1 MGYCFRSAGMRCTG
15 KYLLPCG
22 VNEPFKNLMDKNL
35 MEKPNGPSL
44 CLSA

>member
-22 VNEPFKNLMDKNL
+22 VNEPFKNLM
-35 MEKPNGPSL
+35 EKPNEEPNGPSL